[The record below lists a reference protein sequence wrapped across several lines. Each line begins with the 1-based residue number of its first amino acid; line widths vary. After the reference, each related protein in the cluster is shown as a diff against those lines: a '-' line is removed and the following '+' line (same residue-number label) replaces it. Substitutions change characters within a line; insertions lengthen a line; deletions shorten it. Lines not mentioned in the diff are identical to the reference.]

1 MCGTRVLFVVT
12 YYWQRRACYPI
23 VPAEARTELTA
34 CGECSGPNTN
44 NSMFVITLGA
54 VPRMDGKNT
63 VFGRVVNPKG
73 LKILEVCRAHVC
85 TGTARCS

>member
-1 MCGTRVLFVVT
+1 
-12 YYWQRRACYPI
+12 
-23 VPAEARTELTA
+23 
-34 CGECSGPNTN
+34 
-44 NSMFVITLGA
+44 MFVITLGA

>member
-1 MCGTRVLFVVT
+1 MCGTRVLFGGHLLLVAT
-12 YYWQRRACYPI
+12 GLLPSSAGRGPYGAH
-23 VPAEARTELTA
+23 

-85 TGTARCS
+85 TGTARGS